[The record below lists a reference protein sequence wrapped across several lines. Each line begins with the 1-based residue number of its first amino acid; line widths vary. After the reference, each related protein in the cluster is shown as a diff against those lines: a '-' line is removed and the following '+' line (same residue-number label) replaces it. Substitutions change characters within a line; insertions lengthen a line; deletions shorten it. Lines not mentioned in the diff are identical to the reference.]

1 MRLPQI
7 NSTPPIKKKNPTQ
20 IPTIHSIFAT
30 ERTHPAPM
38 PHTTTPHIIPIAL
51 PTPHRLLHVPGGTF
65 TMGNDDTQDDA
76 KYDGRPAHEVTLS
89 DFFIGEMAVTQYLWQ
104 AMMGDNPSYNKGE
117 RQPIEQVSWFDAAV
131 FCNQI
136 SMETGKKPCYYTLD
150 GKIYGQGTTKEQFQL
165 PNEGDVQCDPS
176 ASGYRLPTE
185 AEWEYAAKGG
195 PDHKYSGVYAGSDML
210 EQVGWFEGNSDNH
223 THEVGLLLPNTLGLY
238 DMSGNIWEWCN
249 DWYGEY
255 GKGSQK
261 NPTGAKTGT
270 DRVLRGGGSF
280 GGPQYCRSACRF
292 NYRPV
297 SRTLY
302 IGFRLVLRSV
312 G

>member
-1 MRLPQI
+1 
-7 NSTPPIKKKNPTQ
+7 
-20 IPTIHSIFAT
+20 
-30 ERTHPAPM
+30 
-38 PHTTTPHIIPIAL
+38 
-51 PTPHRLLHVPGGTF
+51 
-65 TMGNDDTQDDA
+65 
-76 KYDGRPAHEVTLS
+76 
-89 DFFIGEMAVTQYLWQ
+89 
-104 AMMGDNPSYNKGE
+104 
-117 RQPIEQVSWFDAAV
+117 
-131 FCNQI
+131 
-136 SMETGKKPCYYTLD
+136 METGKKPCYYTLD

-270 DRVLRGGGSF
+270 SRVLRGGGCF
-280 GGPQYCRSACRF
+280 NGPRRCRAACRG
-292 NYRPV
+292 NDGPGNRYDN
-297 SRTLY
+297 L
-302 IGFRLVLRSV
+302 GFRLVLRSV